1 MMTTQQAC
9 GVLREALRGRYDER
23 EITAMTRIIFDEVLH
38 YSPVDMLLRE
48 QEALPSFFED
58 RLSAIVARLRAGEP
72 LQYVLGVAR
81 FHGHS
86 FAVNRDVLIP
96 RPETEQ
102 LVDMIV
108 DREHGADLRVVD
120 LCTGSG
126 CIAISLALALRFSQ
140 VQAVDNSV
148 AALEVAHSNALAL
161 KARVGFMMAD
171 VLLPCLKAESCDVLV
186 SNPPYVCESERAQME
201 PHVLQYE
208 PAEALFVPD
217 ADPLRFYRA
226 LAMHATTAL
235 TPGGRVYV
243 EVNRRFADE
252 VARLFQ
258 QAGLVDA
265 ATHRD
270 SFGNLRFV
278 TALRPAE

>member
-58 RLSAIVARLRAGEP
+58 RLAAIVARLRAGEP

-102 LVDMIV
+102 LVDTAPTCAWWTCA
-108 DREHGADLRVVD
+108 R
-120 LCTGSG
+120 
-126 CIAISLALALRFSQ
+126 
-140 VQAVDNSV
+140 
-148 AALEVAHSNALAL
+148 AA
-161 KARVGFMMAD
+161 
-171 VLLPCLKAESCDVLV
+171 
-186 SNPPYVCESERAQME
+186 
-201 PHVLQYE
+201 
-208 PAEALFVPD
+208 
-217 ADPLRFYRA
+217 
-226 LAMHATTAL
+226 
-235 TPGGRVYV
+235 
-243 EVNRRFADE
+243 
-252 VARLFQ
+252 
-258 QAGLVDA
+258 A
-265 ATHRD
+265 A
-270 SFGNLRFV
+270 
-278 TALRPAE
+278 